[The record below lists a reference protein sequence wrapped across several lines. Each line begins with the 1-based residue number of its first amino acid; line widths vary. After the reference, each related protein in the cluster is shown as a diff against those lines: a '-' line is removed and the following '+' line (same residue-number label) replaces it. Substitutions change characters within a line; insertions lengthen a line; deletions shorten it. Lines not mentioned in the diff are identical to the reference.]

1 MKKILKNALILA
13 MRLSKNY
20 KVDLLNKKENTM
32 SEFLSDMGQ
41 KKEQL
46 KKMIKLLHDG
56 ANIGEMKALFKK
68 EFGNVMPHQISMLEE
83 ELIKEGMPADE
94 VHRLCQLHID
104 LFRESI
110 DAGRVDVPEGH
121 PLYILYT
128 EHSRILEFAQQLV
141 ESATKL
147 MDTPGSAV
155 FARIQQ
161 LVEFFKESSVHYLR
175 EENVLF
181 PVLEKYGVTQPPK
194 IMWMEHDN
202 IRAIEKEIYTTTDAL
217 AKGITKELSHT
228 LQTLAIRFSE
238 TLADHFYKE
247 NNILFPT
254 SYKFFNDDDWKLVKQ
269 EFDGIGYMS
278 YSPVTEK
285 VVGKSYTEIEGGVVK
300 LETGKLTLDQLEAM
314 LDTMPVDF
322 TFIDKNDVVC
332 YFNNAPDRI
341 FVRSKAVIGRSV
353 QNCHPD
359 KSIHVVNRLLD
370 EMKQG
375 KREKAE
381 FWITLNNRLIYI
393 TYYAVRKNGEYVGC
407 LEVTQDITDI
417 QKITGQKRLLD

>member
-1 MKKILKNALILA
+1 
-13 MRLSKNY
+13 
-20 KVDLLNKKENTM
+20 M
-32 SEFLSDMGQ
+32 SEFLSDMGE
-41 KKEQL
+41 KKELL
-46 KKMIKLLHDG
+46 KKMIKMLHDG
-56 ANIGEMKALFKK
+56 ADVAEMKALFKK

-83 ELIKEGMPADE
+83 EMIREGMPAEE

-110 DAGRVDVPEGH
+110 DAGKVDVPEGH

-128 EHSRILEFAQQLV
+128 EHSKILEFAQQLV
-141 ESATKL
+141 ESATALIDKP
-147 MDTPGSAV
+147 DSAT
-155 FARIQQ
+155 FAQVQQ
-161 LVEFFKESSVHYLR
+161 LIGFFKESSVHYLR
-175 EENVLF
+175 EENVIF

-202 IRAIEKEIYTTTDAL
+202 IRAIEKSMYETADAL

-228 LQTLAIRFSE
+228 LQTQAIRLSE

-278 YSPVTEK
+278 YSPVTQKEK
-285 VVGKSYTEIEGGVVK
+285 IESAAAR
-300 LETGKLTLDQLEAM
+300 LAADTIEFETGNLTLQQLSCM

-322 TFIDKNDVVC
+322 TFIDKDDVVR

-341 FVRSKAVIGRSV
+341 FVRSKAVIGRTV

-370 EMKQG
+370 EMKAG
-375 KREKAE
+375 KRDKAE
-381 FWITLNNRLIYI
+381 FWITLGEKFVYI
-393 TYYAVRKNGEYVGC
+393 TYFAVRNKSGEYLGC
-407 LEVTQDITDI
+407 LEVTQDISLI
-417 QKITGQKRLLD
+417 KKIEGQKRLLD

>member
-1 MKKILKNALILA
+1 
-13 MRLSKNY
+13 
-20 KVDLLNKKENTM
+20 M

-46 KKMIKLLHDG
+46 KNMIKMLHDG
-56 ANIGEMKALFKK
+56 ADIEQMKILFKK

-83 ELIKEGMPADE
+83 ELIKEGMSSDE

-110 DAGRVDVPEGH
+110 DNDQLNVPYGH
-121 PLYILYT
+121 PLHILMT
-128 EHSRILEFAQQLV
+128 EHKKLIEFAQELVEKTISLHEKSDAVIFSGIEQLV
-141 ESATKL
+141 S
-147 MDTPGSAV
+147 
-155 FARIQQ
+155 
-161 LVEFFKESSVHYLR
+161 FFKESSVHYLR
-175 EENVLF
+175 EENVIF

-202 IRAIEKEIYTTTDAL
+202 IRAIEKNIYETADLL
-217 AKGITKELSHT
+217 AKNVTMELSQK
-228 LQTLAIRFSE
+228 LQMLSIQLSE

-269 EFDGIGYMS
+269 EFDAIGYTS
-278 YSPVTEK
+278 FSPVADISKGGGMTTRMEA
-285 VVGKSYTEIEGGVVK
+285 GSIE
-300 LETGKLTLDQLEAM
+300 LETGKLTLEQLTSM

-322 TFIDKNDVVC
+322 TFIDKTDVVC

-341 FVRSKAVIGRSV
+341 FVRSKAVIGRTV

-359 KSIHVVNRLLD
+359 KSIHVVNKLLD

-375 KREKAE
+375 NRDKAE
-381 FWITLNNRLIYI
+381 FWITLNGRLIFI
-393 TYYAVRKNGEYVGC
+393 TYYAVRKNGEYMGC

-417 QKITGQKRLLD
+417 KKITGQKRLLD

>member
-1 MKKILKNALILA
+1 
-13 MRLSKNY
+13 
-20 KVDLLNKKENTM
+20 M
-32 SEFLSDMGQ
+32 SEFLSDMGL

-46 KKMIKLLHDG
+46 KKMIKLLHNGTDV
-56 ANIGEMKALFKK
+56 GEMKALFKK

-83 ELIKEGMPADE
+83 ELIKEGMPAEE

-110 DAGRVDVPEGH
+110 DAGKVDVPEGH
-121 PLYILYT
+121 PLYILYA

-141 ESATKL
+141 ESSTKL
-147 MDTPGSAV
+147 MDTPDSAV

-161 LVEFFKESSVHYLR
+161 LVEFFRESSVHYLR

-202 IRAIEKEIYTTTDAL
+202 IRAIEKEIYTTADAL

-228 LQTLAIRFSE
+228 LQTLAIRLSE
-238 TLADHFYKE
+238 ILADHFYKE

-269 EFDGIGYMS
+269 EFDDIGYMS

-285 VVGKSYTEIEGGVVK
+285 VEGKSRTEIEGGVVK
-300 LETGKLTLDQLEAM
+300 LETGKLTLEQLEAM

-322 TFIDKNDVVC
+322 TFIDKDDVVC

-375 KREKAE
+375 KRDKAE
-381 FWITLNNRLIYI
+381 FWITLNGRLIYI
-393 TYYAVRKNGEYVGC
+393 TYYAVRKNGGYIGC

>member
-1 MKKILKNALILA
+1 
-13 MRLSKNY
+13 
-20 KVDLLNKKENTM
+20 M
-32 SEFLSDMGQ
+32 SEFLSDMSE
-41 KKEQL
+41 KKELL
-46 KKMIKLLHDG
+46 KQMIKMLHDG
-56 ANIGEMKALFKK
+56 ADVGEMKALFKK

-83 ELIKEGMPADE
+83 EMIREGMPAEE

-110 DAGRVDVPEGH
+110 DAGKVDVPPGH
-121 PLYILYT
+121 PLNILYT
-128 EHSRILEFAQQLV
+128 EHSKLLGFAQNLV

-147 MDTPGSAV
+147 MDTPSADV
-155 FARIQQ
+155 FAQVQQ
-161 LVEFFKESSVHYLR
+161 LVGFFKESAVHYLR

-202 IRAIEKEIYTTTDAL
+202 IRAIEKGMYETTDAL
-217 AKGITKELSHT
+217 AKGISKELSHT
-228 LQTLAIRFSE
+228 LQTQAIKLSE

-278 YSPVTEK
+278 YSPVTHKE
-285 VVGKSYTEIEGGVVK
+285 GTESAAAQLAGDIIEF
-300 LETGKLTLDQLEAM
+300 ETGNITLQQLSCM

-322 TFIDKNDVVC
+322 TFIDKDDVVR

-341 FVRSKAVIGRSV
+341 FVRSKAVIGRTV

-370 EMKQG
+370 EMKEG
-375 KREKAE
+375 KRNKAE
-381 FWITLNNRLIYI
+381 FWITLNGRLIYI
-393 TYYAVRKNGEYVGC
+393 TYYAVRKNGEYIGC

>member
-1 MKKILKNALILA
+1 
-13 MRLSKNY
+13 
-20 KVDLLNKKENTM
+20 M

-41 KKEQL
+41 KKELL
-46 KKMIKLLHDG
+46 KSMIKKLHDG
-56 ANIGEMKALFKK
+56 ADVAEMKSLFKK

-110 DAGRVDVPEGH
+110 DAGRVDVPQGH
-121 PLYILYT
+121 PLYILYS
-128 EHSRILEFAQQLV
+128 EHSKLLDFAQQLV
-141 ESATKL
+141 ESATNL
-147 MDTPGSAV
+147 MDKPDSKIL
-155 FARIQQ
+155 ARIQQ
-161 LVEFFKESSVHYLR
+161 LIEFFKESSMHYLR

-202 IRAIEKEIYTTTDAL
+202 IRAIEKEMYNTADAL
-217 AKGITKELSHT
+217 AKGITGELSHT
-228 LQTLAIRFSE
+228 LHIKSIQLSE

-269 EFDGIGYMS
+269 EFDEIGYMS

-285 VVGKSYTEIEGGVVK
+285 VTGVSSAKFESGIIE
-300 LETGKLTLDQLEAM
+300 LETGKLSIEQLEAM

-341 FVRSKAVIGRSV
+341 FVRSKAVIGRTV

-375 KREKAE
+375 KRQKAE

-393 TYYAVRKNGEYVGC
+393 TYYAVRKNGEYIGC

>member
-1 MKKILKNALILA
+1 
-13 MRLSKNY
+13 
-20 KVDLLNKKENTM
+20 M

-46 KKMIKLLHDG
+46 KKMIKMLHDG
-56 ANIGEMKALFKK
+56 ADIEQMKILFKK

-83 ELIKEGMPADE
+83 ELIKEGMPAEE

-110 DAGRVDVPEGH
+110 DAGRVDVPLGH

-128 EHSRILEFAQQLV
+128 EHSRLLEFAQNLV

-147 MDTPGSAV
+147 IDAPTPDV
-155 FARIQQ
+155 FARLQQ
-161 LVEFFKESSVHYLR
+161 LVSFFKESSVHYLR
-175 EENVLF
+175 EENVIF

-202 IRAIEKEIYTTTDAL
+202 IRAIEKNIYETADLL
-217 AKGITKELSHT
+217 AKNVTMELSQK
-228 LQTLAIRFSE
+228 LQMLSIQLSE
-238 TLADHFYKE
+238 TLVDHFYKE

-254 SYKFFNDDDWKLVKQ
+254 SYKFFNDDDWELVKQ
-269 EFDGIGYMS
+269 EFDAIGYTTF
-278 YSPVTEK
+278 SPVADISKRGGMTTRMEA
-285 VVGKSYTEIEGGVVK
+285 GSIE
-300 LETGKLTLDQLEAM
+300 LETGKLTLEQLTGM

-341 FVRSKAVIGRSV
+341 FVRSKAVIGRTV

-359 KSIHVVNRLLD
+359 KSIHVVNKLLE

-375 KREKAE
+375 TRDKAE
-381 FWITLNNRLIYI
+381 FWITLNGNLIYI
-393 TYYAVRKNGEYVGC
+393 TYYAVRKNGEYMGC
-407 LEVTQDITDI
+407 LEVTQNITDI

>member
-1 MKKILKNALILA
+1 
-13 MRLSKNY
+13 
-20 KVDLLNKKENTM
+20 M
-32 SEFLSDMGQ
+32 SEFLTDMSE

-46 KKMIKLLHDG
+46 KNMIKKLHDG
-56 ANIGEMKALFKK
+56 ADVNEMKALFKK

-83 ELIKEGMPADE
+83 ELIKEGMPSDE

-110 DAGRVDVPEGH
+110 DAGKVDVPEGH

-128 EHSRILEFAQQLV
+128 EHSKLLGFAQQLV
-141 ESATKL
+141 ESATSL
-147 MDTPGSAV
+147 LDRPEGAV
-155 FARIQQ
+155 FSRVQQ
-161 LVEFFKESSVHYLR
+161 LIGFFKESAVHYLR

-202 IRAIEKEIYTTTDAL
+202 IRAIEKSLYETTDLL
-217 AKGITKELSHT
+217 AKGITKELLNT
-228 LQTLAIRFSE
+228 LQAQAIRLSE

-254 SYKFFNDDDWKLVKQ
+254 SHKFFNEDDWKLVKQ
-269 EFDGIGYMS
+269 EFDDIGYMS
-278 YSPVTEK
+278 YSPKTEK
-285 VVGKSYTEIEGGVVK
+285 THIATGGAK
-300 LETGKLTLDQLEAM
+300 RERDMLEFETGNISLEELSCVLDA
-314 LDTMPVDF
+314 MPVDF
-322 TFIDKNDVVC
+322 TFIDKDDVVR

-341 FVRSKAVIGRSV
+341 FVRSKAVIGRTV

-370 EMKQG
+370 EMKAG
-375 KREKAE
+375 SRDKAE
-381 FWITLNNRLIYI
+381 FWITLNGRLIYI
-393 TYYAVRKNGEYVGC
+393 TYYAVRKNGEYIGC

>member
-1 MKKILKNALILA
+1 
-13 MRLSKNY
+13 
-20 KVDLLNKKENTM
+20 M

-68 EFGNVMPHQISMLEE
+68 EFGNVMPHQISMMEE

-128 EHSRILEFAQQLV
+128 EHSRVLEFAQQLV

-228 LQTLAIRFSE
+228 LQTLAIRLSE

-300 LETGKLTLDQLEAM
+300 LETGKLTLEQLEAM

-341 FVRSKAVIGRSV
+341 FVRSKAVIGRTV

-375 KREKAE
+375 KRNKAE

-417 QKITGQKRLLD
+417 QKIVGQKRLLD

>member
-1 MKKILKNALILA
+1 
-13 MRLSKNY
+13 
-20 KVDLLNKKENTM
+20 M

-41 KKEQL
+41 KKDQL

-56 ANIGEMKALFKK
+56 ADVNEMKQIFKK

-83 ELIKEGMPADE
+83 ELIKEGMPAEE

-110 DAGRVDVPEGH
+110 DAGKVDVPDGH

-141 ESATKL
+141 ENATKL
-147 MDTPGSAV
+147 MDTHDSAL
-155 FARIQQ
+155 FARVQQ
-161 LVEFFKESSVHYLR
+161 LVEFFKESSVHYVR

-181 PVLEKYGVTQPPK
+181 PILEKYGVTQPPK

-202 IRAIEKEIYTTTDAL
+202 IREIEKQIYTTADAL
-217 AKGITKELSHT
+217 AKNITKELSHT
-228 LQTLAIRFSE
+228 LQTLAIRLSE

-254 SYKFFNDDDWKLVKQ
+254 SYKFFNEDDWKLVKQ
-269 EFDGIGYMS
+269 EFDDIGYMS
-278 YSPVTEK
+278 YSPVTQKEK
-285 VVGKSYTEIEGGVVK
+285 LKSAEARLDADTIEF
-300 LETGKLTLDQLEAM
+300 ETGNLTLQQLSSM
-314 LDTMPVDF
+314 LDTLPVDF
-322 TFIDKNDVVC
+322 TFIDKDDVVR

-341 FVRSKAVIGRSV
+341 FVRSKAVIGRTV

-375 KREKAE
+375 KRDKAE
-381 FWITLNNRLIYI
+381 FWITLNGRLIYI
-393 TYYAVRKNGEYVGC
+393 TYYAVRKNGEYIGC

>member
-1 MKKILKNALILA
+1 
-13 MRLSKNY
+13 
-20 KVDLLNKKENTM
+20 M
-32 SEFLSDMGQ
+32 SEFLADIGQ
-41 KKEQL
+41 KKETL
-46 KKMIKLLHDG
+46 KTMIKMLHEG
-56 ANIGEMKALFKK
+56 ADLAQMKAMFKK

-83 ELIKEGMPADE
+83 ELIKEGMPQDE

-110 DAGRVDVPEGH
+110 DAGKVDVPKGH
-121 PLYILYT
+121 PLFILYS
-128 EHSRILEFAQQLV
+128 EHSKLIEFAQNLV
-141 ESATKL
+141 ENTTKFI
-147 MDTPGSAV
+147 DVPAADV

-161 LVEFFKESSVHYLR
+161 LVGFFEESAVHYLR

-181 PVLEKYGVTQPPK
+181 PILEKYGVTQPPK

-202 IRAIEKEIYTTTDAL
+202 IRAIEKNIYSTTDAL
-217 AKGITKELSHT
+217 ARGFSKELSQK
-228 LQTLAIRFSE
+228 LQNFAIQLSE

-254 SYKFFNDDDWKLVKQ
+254 SYKFFNEDDWKLVKQ
-269 EFDGIGYMS
+269 EFDEIGYTS
-278 YSPVTEK
+278 FSPAVAKDVTSAKEGK
-285 VVGKSYTEIEGGVVK
+285 VAADTVE
-300 LETGKLTLDQLEAM
+300 LETGTLTLEQLTKM

-322 TFIDKNDVVC
+322 TFIDKDDVVR

-341 FVRSKAVIGRSV
+341 FVRSKAVIGRTV

-359 KSIHVVNRLLD
+359 KSIHVVNKLLQ

-375 KREKAE
+375 TRDKAE
-381 FWITLNNRLIYI
+381 FWITLNERLIYI
-393 TYYAVRKNGEYVGC
+393 TYYAVRNNGEYIGC

-417 QKITGQKRLLD
+417 QKITGEKRLLD

>member
-1 MKKILKNALILA
+1 
-13 MRLSKNY
+13 
-20 KVDLLNKKENTM
+20 M

-46 KKMIKLLHDG
+46 KKMIKMLHDG
-56 ANIGEMKALFKK
+56 ADIEQMKILFKK

-83 ELIKEGMPADE
+83 ELIKEGMPAEE

-110 DAGRVDVPEGH
+110 DAGRVDVPLGH

-128 EHSRILEFAQQLV
+128 EHSRLLEFAQNLV

-147 MDTPGSAV
+147 IDAPTPDV
-155 FARIQQ
+155 FARLQQ
-161 LVEFFKESSVHYLR
+161 LVGFFKESAVHYLR

-202 IRAIEKEIYTTTDAL
+202 IRAIEKGMFETTDAL
-217 AKGITKELSHT
+217 AKCITKELSHT
-228 LQTLAIRFSE
+228 LQTHAIKLSE

-269 EFDGIGYMS
+269 EFDDIGYMS
-278 YSPVTEK
+278 YSPVAERRRVEGTATRVEDN
-285 VVGKSYTEIEGGVVK
+285 TIE
-300 LETGKLTLDQLEAM
+300 LETGKLTLEQLTAM

-322 TFIDKNDVVC
+322 TFIDKDDVVR

-341 FVRSKAVIGRSV
+341 FVRSKAVIGRTV

-370 EMKQG
+370 EMKAG
-375 KREKAE
+375 KRNKAE
-381 FWITLNNRLIYI
+381 FWITLNGRLIYI
-393 TYYAVRKNGEYVGC
+393 TYYAVRRNGEYMGC
-407 LEVTQDITDI
+407 LEVTQNITDI

>member
-1 MKKILKNALILA
+1 
-13 MRLSKNY
+13 
-20 KVDLLNKKENTM
+20 M

-46 KKMIKLLHDG
+46 KNMIKMLHDG
-56 ANIGEMKALFKK
+56 ADIEQMKILFKK

-83 ELIKEGMPADE
+83 ELIKEGMSSDE

-110 DAGRVDVPEGH
+110 DNDQLNVPYGH
-121 PLYILYT
+121 PLHILMT
-128 EHSRILEFAQQLV
+128 EHKKLIEFAQELVEKTISLHEKSDAVIFSGIEQLV
-141 ESATKL
+141 S
-147 MDTPGSAV
+147 
-155 FARIQQ
+155 
-161 LVEFFKESSVHYLR
+161 FFKESSVHYLR
-175 EENVLF
+175 EENVIF

-202 IRAIEKEIYTTTDAL
+202 IRAIEKNIYETADLL
-217 AKGITKELSHT
+217 AKNVTMELSQK
-228 LQTLAIRFSE
+228 LQILSIQLSE

-269 EFDGIGYMS
+269 EFDAIGYTS
-278 YSPVTEK
+278 FSPVADISKGGGMTTRMEA
-285 VVGKSYTEIEGGVVK
+285 GSIE
-300 LETGKLTLDQLEAM
+300 LETGKLTLEQLTSM

-322 TFIDKNDVVC
+322 TFIDKTDVVC

-341 FVRSKAVIGRSV
+341 FVRSKAVIGRTV

-359 KSIHVVNRLLD
+359 KSIHVVNKLLD

-375 KREKAE
+375 NRDKAM
-381 FWITLNNRLIYI
+381 FWIELNGRMIFI
-393 TYYAVRKNGEYVGC
+393 TYYAVRKNGEYMGC

-417 QKITGQKRLLD
+417 KKITGQKRLLD

>member
-1 MKKILKNALILA
+1 
-13 MRLSKNY
+13 
-20 KVDLLNKKENTM
+20 M

-46 KKMIKLLHDG
+46 KKMIKMLHDG
-56 ANIGEMKALFKK
+56 ADIEQMKILFKK

-83 ELIKEGMPADE
+83 ELIKEGMSSDE

-110 DAGRVDVPEGH
+110 DNDQLNVPYGH
-121 PLYILYT
+121 PLHILMT
-128 EHSRILEFAQQLV
+128 EHKKLIEFAQELVEKTTSLKEKSDAVIFSRIEQLV
-141 ESATKL
+141 S
-147 MDTPGSAV
+147 
-155 FARIQQ
+155 
-161 LVEFFKESSVHYLR
+161 FFKESSVHYLR
-175 EENVLF
+175 EENVIF

-202 IRAIEKEIYTTTDAL
+202 IRAIEKNIYETADLL
-217 AKGITKELSHT
+217 AKNVTMELSQK
-228 LQTLAIRFSE
+228 LQMLSIQLSE

-269 EFDGIGYMS
+269 EFDAIGYTS
-278 YSPVTEK
+278 FSPVADISKGGGMTTRMEA
-285 VVGKSYTEIEGGVVK
+285 GSIE
-300 LETGKLTLDQLEAM
+300 LETGKLTLEQLTSM

-322 TFIDKNDVVC
+322 TFIDNNDVVC

-341 FVRSKAVIGRSV
+341 FVRSKAVIGRTV

-359 KSIHVVNRLLD
+359 KSIHVVNKLLD

-375 KREKAE
+375 NRDKAE
-381 FWITLNNRLIYI
+381 FWITLNGRLIFI
-393 TYYAVRKNGEYVGC
+393 TYYAVRKNGEYMGC

-417 QKITGQKRLLD
+417 KKITGQKRLLD

>member
-1 MKKILKNALILA
+1 
-13 MRLSKNY
+13 
-20 KVDLLNKKENTM
+20 M
-32 SEFLSDMGQ
+32 SEFLSNMDE

-46 KKMIKLLHDG
+46 KKMIKMLHDG
-56 ANIGEMKALFKK
+56 ADVTQMKALFKK
-68 EFGNVMPHQISMLEE
+68 DFGNVMPHQISMLEE
-83 ELIKEGMPADE
+83 DLIKEGMPADE

-104 LFRESI
+104 LFKESI
-110 DAGRVDVPEGH
+110 DAGKVDVPEGH

-128 EHSRILEFAQQLV
+128 EHSKILGFAQQLV
-141 ESATKL
+141 GSATKFI
-147 MDTPGSAV
+147 DNQKSDV

-161 LVEFFKESSVHYLR
+161 LIEFFKESGVHYLR

-202 IRAIEKEIYTTTDAL
+202 IRAIEKNMYQTADAL
-217 AKGITKELSHT
+217 AKKITKELSLA
-228 LQTLAIRFSE
+228 LQNHAIQLSE

-254 SYKFFNDDDWKLVKQ
+254 SYKFFNEDDWKLVKQ

-278 YSPVTEK
+278 YSPVTHTEK
-285 VVGKSYTEIEGGVVK
+285 DEKASTQLAADTVK
-300 LETGKLTLDQLEAM
+300 FETGNLTLEQLQCM

-322 TFIDKNDVVC
+322 TFIDKDDVVR

-341 FVRSKAVIGRSV
+341 FVRSKAVIGRTV
-353 QNCHPD
+353 QNCHPE

-375 KREKAE
+375 TRNKAE
-381 FWITLNNRLIYI
+381 FWITLNGRLIYI
-393 TYYAVRKNGEYVGC
+393 TYYAVRKNGEYIGC

-417 QKITGQKRLLD
+417 QKISGQKRLLD